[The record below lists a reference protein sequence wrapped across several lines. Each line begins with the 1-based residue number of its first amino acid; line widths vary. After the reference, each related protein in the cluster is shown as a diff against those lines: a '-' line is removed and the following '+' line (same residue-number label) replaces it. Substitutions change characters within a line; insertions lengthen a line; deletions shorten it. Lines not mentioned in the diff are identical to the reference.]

1 MPLIADMS
9 IAGCADPS
17 AVVHKHEAI
26 ATAGDR
32 SNEQGRHS

>member
-9 IAGCADPS
+9 IAGCANPS

-26 ATAGDR
+26 VTAGDR
-32 SNEQGRHS
+32 SNKQSRHS